1 MKAILQKKSLDRGGR
16 RPKTIES
23 DLKEKVTTQLIF
35 NFRRELYLCLCT
47 LFYIKDVWIIVIYQ
61 YFFPSQTKAC
71 RQQVEKK
78 TEALVYTAARL
89 KCKINRCFGPQNH
102 VQQSIHHP
110 PYFTRCII
118 CSIGTHQAYL
128 VHKFHFSTQ
137 KKYKQLY
144 YQKKLTSENPKKSC
158 NINILI
164 FSPANNPS
172 NCKKPPFFRLVLC
185 G

>member
-1 MKAILQKKSLDRGGR
+1 MKAILQKNLWIQRGR

-35 NFRRELYLCLCT
+35 NFRRELQLCHCI

-61 YFFPSQTKAC
+61 YSFPSQTKVC

-128 VHKFHFSTQ
+128 VHKFHYSTQ

-144 YQKKLTSENPKKSC
+144 YQKKLTSENLK
-158 NINILI
+158 NLVILDNLY

>member
-35 NFRRELYLCLCT
+35 NFRRELQLCHCI

-61 YFFPSQTKAC
+61 YFFHR
-71 RQQVEKK
+71 RQKSVGSRQKK
-78 TEALVYTAARL
+78 NRSFSLYGIARL

-144 YQKKLTSENPKKSC
+144 YQKN
-158 NINILI
+158 
-164 FSPANNPS
+164 
-172 NCKKPPFFRLVLC
+172 
-185 G
+185 